1 MSLPE
6 NPSDHRP
13 DTGSR
18 RITFVTGTRADFG
31 KIQPLADAA
40 ARDDH
45 DVVFFVTGMHMLRK
59 YGDTRLE
66 VRRQAPGD
74 IYEFVNQSP
83 GDSHD
88 TVLAKTMQ
96 GFADWVTEY
105 PTDLVVIHGD
115 RVEALAIALVCAMR
129 YIPCAHVEGGEVSGT
144 IDEIYRHC
152 NSKLCRYHFV
162 SSHSAAARLQALGE
176 DPSDIYIIGS
186 PELDFHAAAV
196 DLSINEVRSYYEID
210 FEEYGIAIFHPVTS
224 EADTMGQQ
232 AADLFGALASTNR
245 PFVVICPNNDPGS
258 EHIFEAID
266 GLPKDRFRVIPSMRF
281 SYFSV
286 LMRNAAV
293 IVGNSSLGVREAP
306 FLGVP
311 SLDVGTRQT
320 NRAQGPSITH
330 VAAADQAAIKGFIE
344 TEWKKRYPGSTAFG
358 HGSAGEQFS
367 RIIAEA
373 TFWER
378 GRQKSFYEPSNG
390 ATRTIDPGGAAA
402 IS

>member
-1 MSLPE
+1 MTPHES
-6 NPSDHRP
+6 P
-13 DTGSR
+13 DRSGEAR

-31 KIQPLADAA
+31 KVQPLANAA
-40 ARDDH
+40 ARH
-45 DVVFFVTGMHMLRK
+45 GHEAIFFVTGMHMLRK

-83 GDSHD
+83 GDAHD

-162 SSHSAAARLQALGE
+162 SSDTAASRLQALGE
-176 DPSDIYIIGS
+176 HPDDIYVIGS
-186 PELDFHAAAV
+186 PELDFHGSDV
-196 DLSINEVRSYYEID
+196 EVRIEEVRKHYEID
-210 FEEYGIAIFHPVTS
+210 FADYGIAVFHPVTS
-224 EADTMGQQ
+224 ESDTIAQQ
-232 AADLFGALASTNR
+232 TADLFDALEESGR
-245 PFVVICPNNDPGS
+245 SFVVICPNNDPGS
-258 EHIFEAID
+258 EHIFARLES
-266 GLPKDRFRVIPSMRF
+266 LPPERFRVIPSMRF

-286 LMRNAAV
+286 LMRHAAA

-311 SLDVGTRQT
+311 SLDVGSRQT
-320 NRAQGPSITH
+320 NRATDDSITH
-330 VAAADQAAIKGFIE
+330 VAADERSAIRSFLDQ
-344 TEWKKRYPGSTAFG
+344 EWSKRYPASTAFG
-358 HGSAGEQFS
+358 RGDAGEQFS
-367 RIIAEA
+367 RILAGSE
-373 TFWER
+373 FWER
-378 GRQKSFYEPSNG
+378 DRQKSFYEQP
-390 ATRTIDPGGAAA
+390 
-402 IS
+402 